1 MPEFLDFKLDDSKG
15 YYDLIIDENGD
26 FEKEN
31 SFDSAIIVSLTAER
45 RADVTESPI
54 PEKRRGWE
62 GNEFMPVEF
71 GSKLWLLEQ
80 ERLTNQVLNQADVYA
95 AQALQWLI
103 DFNYLESI
111 IVEADR
117 SQRRTLG
124 LNIDLFRFNGQIE
137 HRYFE
142 PWNNTG
148 VQQRE
153 VG

>member
-1 MPEFLDFKLDDSKG
+1 MPEFLDFKLSKPCG
-15 YYDLIIDENGD
+15 YYDLVIDGDGD

-45 RADVTESPI
+45 RADVSESPI
-54 PEKRRGWE
+54 PQKRRGWE

-80 ERLTNQVLNQADVYA
+80 SRLTNPVLNQAEVYA
-95 AQALQWLI
+95 RQSLQWLI
-103 DFNYLESI
+103 DFNYLKAI
-111 IVEADR
+111 IVDADR
-117 SQRRTLG
+117 LQRRTLR
-124 LNIDLFRFNGQIE
+124 LNIDLFRFNGQVE

-148 VQQRE
+148 LGNRE
-153 VG
+153 I